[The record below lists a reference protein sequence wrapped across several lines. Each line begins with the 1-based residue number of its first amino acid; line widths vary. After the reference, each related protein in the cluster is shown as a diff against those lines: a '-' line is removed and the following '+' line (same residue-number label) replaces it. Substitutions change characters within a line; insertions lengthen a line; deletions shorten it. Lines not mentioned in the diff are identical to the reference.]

1 MKRVDVI
8 TLREVENGENIGTII
23 TKDLTERAVEDL
35 MLNAFE
41 SHFDCAKDDILFV
54 EDLKWKEITD
64 NYQSSFEFVIEIDGT
79 HSSVIRVEKSWLY

>member
-41 SHFDCAKDDILFV
+41 PHFDCPKDDILFV

-79 HSSVIRVEKSWLY
+79 YSSVIRVEKSWLY